1 MQIRHDAARPVNQ
14 KLYAEYRN
22 MHIAIIGLGVT
33 GVACLRFLLDQGAKI
48 SAFDQ
53 KAIDRSELLSRIA
66 RSDIG
71 LLNIQVLVPESSFE
85 TFDLVVLSPGVNPSH
100 PAIAPLMGQAK
111 LISDLDLFA
120 RHNSVPCIGVTGSNG
135 KSTVVDM
142 LHKALQASGKTALLG
157 GNFGTSAIDLLHTE
171 ADYIVLELSSFQLQ
185 ISQSIPLALACIL
198 NVTEDHIDRHGSLE
212 NYRLAKQRIF
222 ENAECAVFNREDVAT
237 VPQQTC
243 KRTNNTPLRVNASVG
258 LHQAQGEQ
266 QFWQDDNGIYVDT
279 LCLIRTCD
287 LTMPLS
293 HMMLNM
299 QFVLAIIKGL
309 DLPLSQAIA
318 SLKGYQGLAHRF
330 ELVREDEQV
339 VYINDSKATNPGAC
353 LAAIECAKNA
363 HWKIILIAGGD
374 AKGADLSVLQNA
386 INQYVTLTLVF
397 GKDAEQFIP
406 LLEQV
411 KKVRDLSGAI
421 MLAEQIARRQSS
433 KTAILLSPA
442 CASTDM
448 FENYSARGEAF
459 RRAVLEI
466 AA

>member
-1 MQIRHDAARPVNQ
+1 MQTRHEAQGPVNPTT
-14 KLYAEYRN
+14 YAEYRS

-33 GVACLRFLLDQGAKI
+33 GLACLRFLLDQGAKV

-53 KAIDRSELLSRIA
+53 KTIDRSELLSRIS
-66 RSDIG
+66 RSDLG
-71 LLNIQVLVPESSFE
+71 LLDSQRLAPETCFE

-120 RHNSVPCIGVTGSNG
+120 RHNSIPCIGVTGSNG

-142 LHKALQASGKTALLG
+142 LQKALQASGKTALLG
-157 GNFGTSAIDLLHTE
+157 GNFGTSAIDLLNTE

-185 ISQSIPLALACIL
+185 ISQCIPLAVACIL

-212 NYRLAKQRIF
+212 NYQLAKQRIF
-222 ENAECAVFNREDVAT
+222 EHAGYAVFNREDAAT
-237 VPQQTC
+237 LPQQTST
-243 KRTNNTPLRVNASVG
+243 KTNSMKLRVIASVG
-258 LHQAQGEQ
+258 LQQVEGGQ
-266 QFWQDDNGIYVDT
+266 QFWQDKNGIYVGK
-279 LCLIRTCD
+279 LPLIRSAD
-287 LTMPLS
+287 LKMPLS

-299 QFVLAIIKGL
+299 QFVLAILKSL
-309 DLPLSQAIA
+309 DLSLDLAIDL
-318 SLKGYQGLAHRF
+318 LKEYQGLAHRF

-353 LAAIECAKNA
+353 LAAIECAKNL
-363 HWKIILIAGGD
+363 HWNIILIAGGD
-374 AKGADLSVLQNA
+374 AKGADLNVLQNA
-386 INQYVTLTLVF
+386 INRDVTLTLVF

-406 LLEQV
+406 LLERV
-411 KKVRDLSGAI
+411 KKVNDLSEAI
-421 MLAEQIARRQSS
+421 ALAEQSARQQSS

-459 RRAVLEI
+459 CRQVLEI